1 MNNKLTYKIKE
12 ILTKNEYTDI
22 IIKHKNEDKDVKISD
37 AKTRFRY
44 EPKLDKAYL
53 SFGNKNEY
61 TVCEVEDES
70 INEVVINDELLII
83 ESDEKA
89 YYCYINKEK
98 IYY

>member
-12 ILTKNEYTDI
+12 ILTKDEYTDI

-53 SFGNKNEY
+53 SFGNENEY
-61 TVCEVEDES
+61 HSYIHQQMLLSLKIEVFPKVGVFLLFDYYFSYKVNLS
-70 INEVVINDELLII
+70 IY
-83 ESDEKA
+83 K
-89 YYCYINKEK
+89 
-98 IYY
+98 